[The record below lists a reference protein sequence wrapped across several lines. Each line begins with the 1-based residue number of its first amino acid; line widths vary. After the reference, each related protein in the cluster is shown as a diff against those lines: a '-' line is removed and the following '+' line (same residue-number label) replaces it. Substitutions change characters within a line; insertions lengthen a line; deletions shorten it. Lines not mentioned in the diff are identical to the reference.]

1 MVDFT
6 LSKSTRERMDPLS
19 FKKALNLEQIY
30 LIEEFESFTNLDSKD
45 LSIALV
51 HGLAQSHMAQIH
63 QFSLDQLADAERN
76 HKYTPLHLSV
86 MMQDLEILNFLLD
99 KVENLVPVDRYN
111 WTPLHYAYLTQNKAL
126 IQLLEDKQ
134 SERNQNQPI
143 NIPLPCKEIKE
154 ILTYTPLPDHQSV
167 FHYQDPETKEIF
179 RNATA
184 SKFKQLTG
192 AVFTNSVIVSPQ
204 ALLAATH
211 GLHTDPDLEK
221 NKQISPLLKES
232 IKNNYPTY
240 LSSLPKIY
248 LGKDSVDGW
257 GVFALDQ
264 ITRGSLV
271 VHYAGRL
278 VLDHTSSKYL
288 AGDVDGEKEGNLAA
302 RVNDGY
308 PNTRAVAIRLNK
320 IVTTYIFIALRDIA
334 PHEEILADY
343 QFGHSVK
350 MLKGYVNAAQ
360 EELIRVLEE
369 EGGIKWIFNRLRN
382 TEIHKLSSLEE
393 VLNYEKLHATLKYLF
408 NTPSV
413 MLNLILEG
421 HISLSDIATLTNF
434 FNLTD
439 LHNFTGIMGHPQL
452 LLFVEAFKSQDQQ
465 DLIEKLQRLDY
476 EDEPLHK
483 KALQFVLLLGRTYS
497 VLPRLFIHRYL
508 VTLDFFSPATWSQ
521 ENLEA
526 YKHYAE
532 LIEIVEFISNSID
545 LSLDQMKEQIQNL
558 AENLPKFL
566 KELVIKEYLN
576 ALSRQEKEQ
585 DE

>member
-1 MVDFT
+1 
-6 LSKSTRERMDPLS
+6 MDPSS
-19 FKKALNLEQIY
+19 FKKALQLEQIY
-30 LIEEFESFTNLDSKD
+30 LMEEFESFTTLDSKD

-51 HGLAQSHMAQIH
+51 HGIAQSHMPQI
-63 QFSLDQLADAERN
+63 QQLSLDEWADAERN
-76 HKYTPLHLSV
+76 HEYTPLHLSV

-99 KVENLVPVDRYN
+99 KVENLVPMDRYS

-134 SERNQNQPI
+134 SERNQNQPTD
-143 NIPLPCKEIKE
+143 IPLTCDEIKK
-154 ILTYTPLPDHQSV
+154 ILTYTPLPEHQSV
-167 FHYQDPETKEIF
+167 FHYQDPETKQIF
-179 RNATA
+179 KNASA

-240 LSSLPKIY
+240 LSSFPKIY
-248 LGKDSVDGW
+248 LGKDSVGGW
-257 GVFALDQ
+257 GVFAVDP

-288 AGDVDGEKEGNLAA
+288 AGDVDGEKESNLAA
-302 RVNDGY
+302 RINDGY

-360 EELIRVLEE
+360 EELIRVLEQ
-369 EGGIKWIFNRLRN
+369 EGGIKWIFNQLRN
-382 TEIHKLSSLEE
+382 IELDTLTSLEE
-393 VLNYEKLHATLKYLF
+393 VLNYEKLEATLKYLF

-413 MLNLILEG
+413 MLDLILEG
-421 HISLSDIATLTNF
+421 RIGLNEIATLTHF
-434 FNLTD
+434 FNLAD

-452 LLFVEAFKSQDQQ
+452 LNLVEAFKSQEQQ
-465 DLIEKLQRLDY
+465 NLIESLQRLDY

-483 KALQFVLLLGRTYS
+483 KALQFLLLLGRTYS

-508 VTLDFFSPATWSQ
+508 ITLDFFSPATWSQ
-521 ENLEA
+521 ENLNA
-526 YKHYAE
+526 YKHYAG
-532 LIEIVEFISNSID
+532 LIEMIEFVSNSEG
-545 LSLDQMKEQIQNL
+545 LSRDAKKEQIIHL
-558 AENLPKFL
+558 ADNLPDFL
-566 KELVIKEYLN
+566 KALVIKEYMN
-576 ALSRQEKEQ
+576 ALSKQEEEQ